1 MSKEHLHELLEELHK
16 ELESTDSVDA
26 DNRPLLAELASEIR
40 ELLDRAAGEEPE
52 DEESLP
58 ERLLDVGR
66 DFEDSHPRL
75 VSLIGRVAD
84 ALSKIG
90 V

>member
-16 ELESTDSVDA
+16 ELESTESVDS
-26 DNRPLLAELASEIR
+26 DNRSLLAGLALEIR
-40 ELLDRAAGEEPE
+40 EVLDRAAGDESEG
-52 DEESLP
+52 EESLP